1 MEEEV
6 KKDSVYTSTETTD
19 KNIQINVTRL
29 LETAKKFLLELFDFR
44 EDTDHEATIE
54 AIKADISF
62 KSDKISSAK
71 LAAVPVLPFKR
82 IFCPKLLP
90 LLMIFS

>member
-6 KKDSVYTSTETTD
+6 KKDPVYSSIETTD

-44 EDTDHEATIE
+44 ED
-54 AIKADISF
+54 
-62 KSDKISSAK
+62 K
-71 LAAVPVLPFKR
+71 L
-82 IFCPKLLP
+82 
-90 LLMIFS
+90 